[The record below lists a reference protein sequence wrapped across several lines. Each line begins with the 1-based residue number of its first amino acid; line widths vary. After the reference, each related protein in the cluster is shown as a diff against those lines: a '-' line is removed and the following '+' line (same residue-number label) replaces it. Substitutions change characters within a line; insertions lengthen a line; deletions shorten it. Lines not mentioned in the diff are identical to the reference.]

1 MSWPQQPAICEINA
15 WTWLDGLGRAN
26 GKIVTLAEAPE
37 REWDDLAG
45 WGLDAVWL
53 MGVWERSPRGVEI
66 ARSHAGLQEEYRR
79 ALPDFTPGD
88 VVGSPYAVRRY
99 EVDARL
105 GGREGLASARRELA
119 ERGMRLIADF
129 VPNHTA
135 TDHPWVEARPDYY
148 VPGQPHGRDPYF
160 PPWTDT
166 MQLNAASPAYRRAAI
181 ETLLDIASQADGVR
195 CDMAMLLL
203 SQVFA
208 QTWDERPATEFW
220 GEVIAGVRGKRPD
233 FLFLAE
239 AYWDLEW
246 DLQQQGFDFCYD
258 KRLYERLAHGQ
269 AESVRAHLTAS
280 PGYQQRLVRF
290 IENHD
295 EPRAAA
301 VFPDGRARA
310 AAVVISTLPGARLYQ
325 QGQFE
330 GARVKLPVQL
340 GRRPLEPPDA
350 ALRDFYRR
358 LLNAAREYCAG
369 EWRLCDV
376 EGWADNRSC
385 GNLVAWTW
393 RAESLRTLVVVNL
406 SEAASQ
412 GRVRVAWS
420 GAGGR
425 QWRLSDPVNGD
436 VWERSGDEIEEV
448 GLFVALEA
456 WGFHFLTFD

>member
-1 MSWPQQPAICEINA
+1 MSWPGQPAICEINA
-15 WTWLDGLGRAN
+15 WTWLDGLGRAL
-26 GKIVTLAEAPE
+26 GRTVTLAEAPE
-37 REWDDLAG
+37 REWDELAG
-45 WGLDAVWL
+45 WGFDAVWL

-88 VVGSPYAVRRY
+88 VVGSPYAVHRY

-105 GGREGLASARRELA
+105 GGREGLAWARRALA
-119 ERGMRLIADF
+119 SRGMRLIVDF

-135 TDHPWVEARPDYY
+135 TDHPWVEARPEYY

-166 MQLNAASPAYRRAAI
+166 TQLNAASSAWRRAAI
-181 ETLLDIASQADGVR
+181 ETLLDIASLADGVR

-208 QTWDERPATEFW
+208 QTWGERPATEFW
-220 GEVIAGVRGKRPD
+220 GEVIASAREKRPD

-258 KRLYERLAHGQ
+258 KRLYERLAHAD
-269 AESVRAHLTAS
+269 AESVRVHLTGS

-295 EPRAAA
+295 EPRAAS
-301 VFPDGRARA
+301 VFPDYRARA
-310 AAVVISTLPGARLYQ
+310 AAVAISTLPGARLYQ
-325 QGQFE
+325 EGQFA

-350 ALRDFYRR
+350 SLRDFYRR
-358 LLNAAREYCAG
+358 LLRAAREYCVG

-376 EGWADNRSC
+376 EGWADNQSC

-393 RAESLRTLVVVNL
+393 RAEGLRTLVVVNL
-406 SEAASQ
+406 SAAASQ
-412 GRVRVAWS
+412 GRVRLAWPD
-420 GAGGR
+420 ARGR
-425 QWRLSDPVNGD
+425 RWRLRDPVNGD
-436 VWERSGDEIEEV
+436 VWERSGDEIGEA